1 MKNLTV
7 GATMTLDKLKPGYS
21 GTIKKLS
28 IKDKLGQRLM
38 DMGIY
43 PGLTLNVVRNA
54 PFEDPMEVEIDG
66 YFISLRHDEA
76 RFIEVESR

>member
-1 MKNLTV
+1 MGLI
-7 GATMTLDKLKPGYS
+7 MTLDRLKPGDR
-21 GTIKKLS
+21 GIIKKLS

-43 PGLTLNVVRNA
+43 PGLTLNVIRNA

-76 RFIEVESR
+76 RFIEMERK

>member
-1 MKNLTV
+1 
-7 GATMTLDKLKPGYS
+7 MTLDELKPGEN

-76 RFIEVESR
+76 LFIEVENR

>member
-1 MKNLTV
+1 
-7 GATMTLDKLKPGYS
+7 MTLDQLKPGNS
-21 GTIKKLS
+21 GIIKRLS
-28 IKDKLGQRLM
+28 IKSKLGQRLT

-43 PGLTLNVVRNA
+43 PGLALSVVRNA

-76 RFIEVESR
+76 RFIEMEQ

>member
-1 MKNLTV
+1 
-7 GATMTLDKLKPGYS
+7 MTLDELNPGDK

-43 PGLTLNVVRNA
+43 PGLTLNVVWNA
-54 PFEDPMEVEIDG
+54 P
-66 YFISLRHDEA
+66 
-76 RFIEVESR
+76 

>member
-1 MKNLTV
+1 MGLI
-7 GATMTLDKLKPGYS
+7 MTLDKLKPGDS
-21 GTIKKLS
+21 GIIKKLS

-76 RFIEVESR
+76 RFIEVESK